1 MKNTSAIILAGGEG
15 KRMKSNRPK
24 VLSEVIF
31 QPMLKWVIDAVRMAG
46 IKDICVVTGSK
57 REFVEEYLKTLPF
70 EVETVFQPERLGT
83 GHAVMMAIPFLEK
96 HRGSDVLILNGDAP
110 FIGVDTIRNAYVIQN
125 QTGETDPEVF
135 DWEAPRK
142 PSEKRGCT
150 VISAEVENPSGYGR
164 IVYETDAEE
173 FFHLSTLK
181 AIVEEKEATDEIRKI
196 KEVNSGAYWFETDI
210 LLDALGKLT
219 KSEKT
224 GEYYLTDTIEIIKD
238 SGNAVMAYKAKNSD
252 SVLGANDCIQ
262 LAQLNEI
269 ARMRIIRKHQKNGVN
284 IPCTDGVIIGRD
296 VTIAAN
302 TTILPATVIRGK
314 TNIASFCE
322 IGPAVSI
329 DSCEIGQGH
338 KISNKNIKDQI
349 ME

>member
-1 MKNTSAIILAGGEG
+1 MKNASAIILAGGEG
-15 KRMKSNRPK
+15 KRMHSNRPK
-24 VLSEVIF
+24 VLSEVMF
-31 QPMLKWVIDAVRMAG
+31 QPMLKWVMDAVRMAG

-57 REFVEEYLKTLPF
+57 REFVEDYLKTLPF

-110 FIGVDTIRNAYVIQN
+110 FVNVETIRNAFVIQN

-135 DWEAPRK
+135 DWEAPRT

-150 VISAEVENPSGYGR
+150 VISAEVDDPSGYGR
-164 IVYETDAEE
+164 IVYETDAED

-181 AIVEEKEATDEIRKI
+181 AIVEEKEATDEICKI
-196 KEVNSGAYWFETDI
+196 REVNSGAYWFETDI
-210 LLDALGKLT
+210 LLDALGKLQ
-219 KSEKT
+219 KSSKT
-224 GEYYLTDTIEIIKD
+224 GEYYLTDTIEIIKNG
-238 SGNAVMAYKAKNSD
+238 GNAVMAYKAKNAD

-269 ARMRIIRKHQKNGVN
+269 ARLRIIRKHQKNGVN
-284 IPCTDGVIIGRD
+284 IPCTDGVMIGRE

-302 TTILPATVIRGK
+302 TTILPSTVIRGR
-314 TNIASFCE
+314 TDIGSFCE
-322 IGPAVSI
+322 IGPAALI
-329 DSCEIGQGH
+329 EDCHIGQGH
-338 KISNKNIKDQI
+338 KIGNVSMKNQVL
-349 ME
+349 

>member
-24 VLSEVIF
+24 VLSEVMF
-31 QPMLKWVIDAVRMAG
+31 QPMIKWVIDAVRMAG
-46 IKDICVVTGSK
+46 IEDICVVTGSK

-83 GHAVMMAIPFLEK
+83 GHAVMMAVPFLEK

-110 FIGVDTIRNAYVIQN
+110 FIGVDTIRNAFVVQN
-125 QTGETDPEVF
+125 SSGEIDPEVF

-142 PSEKRGCT
+142 ISENRGCT
-150 VISAEVENPSGYGR
+150 VISAEVEDPTGYGR

-196 KEVNSGAYWFETDI
+196 KEVNSGAYWFDADT
-210 LLDALGKLT
+210 LLDALGKLQ
-219 KSEKT
+219 KSSKT
-224 GEYYLTDTIEIIKD
+224 GEYYLTDTIEIIKN
-238 SGNAVMAYKAKNSD
+238 SGSAVLAYKAKNAD

-269 ARMRIIRKHQKNGVN
+269 ARMRIIREHMKNGVN
-284 IPCTDGVIIGRD
+284 IPCTDGVMIGRD
-296 VTIAAN
+296 VTIAPN
-302 TTILPATVIRGK
+302 TTILPASVIRGK
-314 TNIASFCE
+314 TDIASFCE
-322 IGPAVSI
+322 IGPAAVIDDCSI
-329 DSCEIGQGH
+329 SQGSCIA
-338 KISNKNIKDQI
+338 NAVLKNQNI
-349 ME
+349 